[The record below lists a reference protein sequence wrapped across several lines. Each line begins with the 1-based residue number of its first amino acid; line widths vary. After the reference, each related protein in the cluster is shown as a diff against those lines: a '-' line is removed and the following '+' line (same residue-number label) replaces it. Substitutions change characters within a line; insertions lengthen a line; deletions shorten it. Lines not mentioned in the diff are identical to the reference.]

1 MKSTDQSIFGQERWA
16 KNTLLYRAIL
26 STEKLASMEAALWT
40 EKYRPKTLG
49 EIINQEEIVS
59 RLQEFVKRATMPHC
73 LFAGPPGTGK
83 TTAALCLARDLFGE
97 RFQDVFLE
105 LNASDERGIDVVR
118 TTVKE
123 FARMASLS
131 SVPFKILV
139 LDEADNMTSDAQSA
153 LRRTME
159 KYTDTCRFILCCNYS
174 GRIIEPIQSRC
185 ALFRFTP
192 LPDERIVNALHQI
205 AKNEGVKTTETGL
218 KSVVEVAE
226 GDLRKGINTLQA
238 ASSLSKGITEETVY
252 QVVGRAKPTDI
263 HEMLNHALK
272 GDFIKAR
279 EELRHLLVKYGLSGS
294 EIVRQIHSEIFR
306 LPVTEKR
313 RVELIEAVG
322 EIDFRLVQGGDE
334 EVQLSALLARLAS
347 HA

>member
-1 MKSTDQSIFGQERWA
+1 
-16 KNTLLYRAIL
+16 
-26 STEKLASMEAALWT
+26 MEAALWT
-40 EKYRPKTLG
+40 EKYRPKSLS
-49 EIINQEEIVS
+49 EITDQEEIVF
-59 RLQEFVKRATMPHC
+59 RLKEFVKKATMPHC

-83 TTAALCLARDLFGE
+83 TTAALCLSHDLFGE
-97 RFQDVFLE
+97 RSQDVFLE

-139 LDEADNMTSDAQSA
+139 LDEADNMTNDAQSA

-192 LPDERIVNALHQI
+192 LPEEKIVSYLHHI
-205 AKNEGVKTTETGL
+205 AENEGLKISESAL

-226 GDLRKGINTLQA
+226 GDLRKAINTLQA
-238 ASSLSKGITEETVY
+238 ASSMSKGITEESVY
-252 QVVGRAKPTDI
+252 QVVGRAKPTDV
-263 HEMLNHALK
+263 HEMLTHALK

-294 EIVRQIHSEIFR
+294 EIIRQIHSEIFR

-313 RVELIEAVG
+313 RVALIEAVG
-322 EIDFRLVQGGDE
+322 KIDYRLVQGGDE
-334 EVQLSALLARLAS
+334 EIQLSALLAQLA
-347 HA
+347 ADA

>member
-1 MKSTDQSIFGQERWA
+1 
-16 KNTLLYRAIL
+16 
-26 STEKLASMEAALWT
+26 MEAALWT
-40 EKYRPKTLG
+40 EKYRPKTLD
-49 EIINQEEIVS
+49 EIQDQEEVVS
-59 RLQEFVKRATMPHC
+59 RLKEFVKNGTMPHC

-83 TTAALCLARDLFGE
+83 TTAALCLARDLFGA
-97 RFQDVFLE
+97 RFQDVFME

-131 SVPFKILV
+131 TVPFKILV
-139 LDEADNMTSDAQSA
+139 LDEADNMTGDAQHA

-159 KYTDTCRFILCCNYS
+159 KYTDTCRFVLCCNYS

-192 LPDERIVNALHQI
+192 LPEDKNASYLSSI
-205 AKNEGVKTTETGL
+205 ARQESLKVLDSGL

-226 GDLRKGINTLQA
+226 GDLRKAINALQA
-238 ASSLSKGITEETVY
+238 ASSMSKSISEETIY
-252 QVVGRAKPTDI
+252 KVVGRAKPTDV
-263 HEMLNHALK
+263 HAMLEHALK

-279 EELRHLLVKYGLSGS
+279 EELRALLVKYGISGS

-306 LPVTEKR
+306 LVIPEKKR
-313 RVELIEAVG
+313 ISLVEAVG

-334 EVQLSALLARLAS
+334 EVQLSALLARLAAEAS
-347 HA
+347 AQKGA